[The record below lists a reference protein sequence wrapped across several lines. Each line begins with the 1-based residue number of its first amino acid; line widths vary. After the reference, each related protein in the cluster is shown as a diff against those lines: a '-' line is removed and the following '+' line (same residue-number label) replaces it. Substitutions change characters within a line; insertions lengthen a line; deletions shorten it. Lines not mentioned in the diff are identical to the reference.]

1 MNKQMIKDSLI
12 LFIITLV
19 AGLLLGGVY
28 AITKDPIVATQEE
41 KKQEAYLTVFA
52 DAADFQDMEGI
63 NLEEASAI
71 LGEAGYEKYTI
82 DEVKLAVDAGGAPLG
97 YVITV
102 TSMEAYSG
110 ELTIA
115 LGIRMDGTINQIS
128 FLTLAE
134 TTGLGMEA
142 KNPQFYEQYSNKQV
156 DSFVVTKTGATA
168 EYEIDALT
176 GATVTSNAV
185 TNAVNAGICYVQSLG
200 LDGDEQGG
208 GSDE

>member
-28 AITKDPIVATQEE
+28 AITKDPIVEAQEE

-52 DAADFQDMEGI
+52 DAVDFQDMEGI

-185 TNAVNAGICYVQSLG
+185 TNAVNAGICYAQSLG

>member
-1 MNKQMIKDSLI
+1 MIKDSLI

-28 AITKDPIVATQEE
+28 AITKDPIVEAQEE

-52 DAADFQDMEGI
+52 DAVDFQDMEGI

-185 TNAVNAGICYVQSLG
+185 TNAVNAGIFYSQSL
-200 LDGDEQGG
+200 
-208 GSDE
+208 

>member
-28 AITKDPIVATQEE
+28 AITKDPIVAAQEE

-71 LGEAGYEKYTI
+71 LGEAGYEKYAI

-185 TNAVNAGICYVQSLG
+185 TNAVNAGICYAQSLG